1 MDARSILA
9 TERRRLS
16 EGRNGAR
23 HARKPLVTPGSCILG
38 DGRVLRAG
46 RRAQRESFS
55 QPGVFAGDVHFLREG
70 PTLPQTTTQTNRPS
84 GPPGKHG
91 EGHLE
96 IARDAPETSSRNT
109 PSRSRA

>member
-1 MDARSILA
+1 MGAQSILA

-23 HARKPLVTPGSCILG
+23 HAREPLVTPGGCILG
-38 DGRVLRAG
+38 DGRVVRAG
-46 RRAQRESFS
+46 RRAERESFS

-84 GPPGKHG
+84 GPHGKSG
-91 EGHLE
+91 ESHLE
-96 IARDAPETSSRNT
+96 IARYAQETSSRNT
-109 PSRSRA
+109 PSGCRA